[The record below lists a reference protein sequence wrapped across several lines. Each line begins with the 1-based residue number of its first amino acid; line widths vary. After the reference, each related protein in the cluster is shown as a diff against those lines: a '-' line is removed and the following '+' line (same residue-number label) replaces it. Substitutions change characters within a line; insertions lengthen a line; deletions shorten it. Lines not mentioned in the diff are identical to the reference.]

1 MIKIREAVKCVPVIL
16 GYFLLTELG
25 KMIEFWIFMA
35 HQTESDLYEQQWSWI
50 AMPESRFFQIPGKTG
65 LLFTALIAVLLCMLA
80 HGKDFRAGQLKKIK
94 ETLQINW
101 RKILFQAILIV
112 GVVLGVA
119 YTRFLDRIASA
130 ISMKDIYFY
139 ISGTGAL
146 AGTQIIENIAER
158 FSTLVA
164 FHEPDLLTIPF
175 FFLVFELLR
184 VCFDSKMT
192 LT

>member
-25 KMIEFWIFMA
+25 KVIEFWIFMA

-50 AMPESRFFQIPGKTG
+50 DMPESRFFQIPGRTG
-65 LLFTALIAVLLCMLA
+65 LLFAALIAVLLCMLA

-164 FHEPDLLTIPF
+164 FHEPDLWTIPF
-175 FFLVFELLR
+175 SFLVFELLR

>member
-1 MIKIREAVKCVPVIL
+1 MLKIKEAVKCVPVIL
-16 GYFLLTELG
+16 GYFLLTEFG

-50 AMPESRFFQIPGKTG
+50 TMPESRFFQIPGRTG
-65 LLFTALIAVLLCMLA
+65 LLFAALIAVLLCMLA

-112 GVVLGVA
+112 GAVLGVA

-164 FHEPDLLTIPF
+164 FHEPDLWTIPF
-175 FFLVFELLR
+175 SFLVFELLR

>member
-1 MIKIREAVKCVPVIL
+1 MKIREAVKCVPVIL
-16 GYFLLTELG
+16 GYFLLTEFG

-50 AMPESRFFQIPGKTG
+50 TMPESRFFQIPGRTG
-65 LLFTALIAVLLCMLA
+65 LLFAALIAVLLCMLA

-164 FHEPDLLTIPF
+164 FHEPDLWTIPIS
-175 FFLVFELLR
+175 FLVFELLR
-184 VCFDSKMT
+184 ACFDSKMT

>member
-1 MIKIREAVKCVPVIL
+1 MKIREAVKCVTVIL
-16 GYFLLTELG
+16 GFFLLTEFG

-50 AMPESRFFQIPGKTG
+50 TMPESRFFQIPGNTG
-65 LLFTALIAVLLCMLA
+65 LLFAALIAVLLCMLA

-146 AGTQIIENIAER
+146 AGAQIIENIAER

-175 FFLVFELLR
+175 SFLVFELLR

>member
-1 MIKIREAVKCVPVIL
+1 MKIKEAVKCVPVIL
-16 GYFLLTELG
+16 GYFLLTEIG

-50 AMPESRFFQIPGKTG
+50 TMPESRLFQIPGNTG
-65 LLFTALIAVLLCMLA
+65 LLFAALIAVVLCMLT
-80 HGKDFRAGQLKKIK
+80 HGKDFRVGQLKKIQ
-94 ETLQINW
+94 ETLQVNW
-101 RKILFQAILIV
+101 RGIVLQAILIM
-112 GVVLGVA
+112 GVIFGMA
-119 YTRFLDRIASA
+119 YTRFLDRIASV

-146 AGTQIIENIAER
+146 AGTQILENIAER
-158 FSTLVA
+158 FSTIVT
-164 FHEPDLLTIPF
+164 FHEIDLWTIPIS
-175 FFLVFELLR
+175 FLVFELLR

>member
-1 MIKIREAVKCVPVIL
+1 MKIREAVKCVPVIL
-16 GYFLLTELG
+16 GYFLLTEFG
-25 KMIEFWIFMA
+25 KMTEFWIFMA

-50 AMPESRFFQIPGKTG
+50 TMPESRFFQIPGRTG
-65 LLFTALIAVLLCMLA
+65 LLFAALIAVLLCMLA

-158 FSTLVA
+158 FSILVA
-164 FHEPDLLTIPF
+164 FHEPDLWTIPF
-175 FFLVFELLR
+175 SFLVFELLR

>member
-1 MIKIREAVKCVPVIL
+1 MKIREAVKCVPVIL
-16 GYFLLTELG
+16 GYFLLTEFG

-50 AMPESRFFQIPGKTG
+50 TMPESRFFQIPGRTG
-65 LLFTALIAVLLCMLA
+65 LLFATLIAVLLCMLA

-139 ISGTGAL
+139 LSGTGAL
-146 AGTQIIENIAER
+146 AGTQVLENIAER
-158 FSTLVA
+158 FSVLVT
-164 FHEPDLLTIPF
+164 FHEPDLWTIPF
-175 FFLVFELLR
+175 SFLVFELLR

>member
-1 MIKIREAVKCVPVIL
+1 MKIKEAVKCVPVIL
-16 GYFLLTELG
+16 GYFLLTEFG

-50 AMPESRFFQIPGKTG
+50 TMPESRFFQIPGRTG
-65 LLFTALIAVLLCMLA
+65 LLFAALIAVLLCMLA

-101 RKILFQAILIV
+101 RKILFHAILIV

-164 FHEPDLLTIPF
+164 FHEPDLWTIPIS
-175 FFLVFELLR
+175 FLVFELLR

>member
-1 MIKIREAVKCVPVIL
+1 MKIREAVKCVPVIL
-16 GYFLLTELG
+16 GYFLLTEIG

-50 AMPESRFFQIPGKTG
+50 TMPESRFFQIPGNTG
-65 LLFTALIAVLLCMLA
+65 LLFAALIAVLLCMLA

-164 FHEPDLLTIPF
+164 FHEPDLWTIPF
-175 FFLVFELLR
+175 SFLVFELLR

>member
-1 MIKIREAVKCVPVIL
+1 MMKIREAVKCVPVIL
-16 GYFLLTELG
+16 GYFLLTEFG

-50 AMPESRFFQIPGKTG
+50 TMPESRFFQIPGGTG
-65 LLFTALIAVLLCMLA
+65 LLFAALIAVLLCMLA

-164 FHEPDLLTIPF
+164 FHEPDLWTIPF
-175 FFLVFELLR
+175 SFLVFELLR

>member
-1 MIKIREAVKCVPVIL
+1 MKIREAVKCVPVIL
-16 GYFLLTELG
+16 GYFLLTEFG
-25 KMIEFWIFMA
+25 KMIEFWIFMT

-50 AMPESRFFQIPGKTG
+50 TMPESRFFQIPGRTG
-65 LLFTALIAVLLCMLA
+65 LLFAALIAVLLCMLA

-164 FHEPDLLTIPF
+164 FHEPDLWTIPF
-175 FFLVFELLR
+175 SFLVFELLR

>member
-1 MIKIREAVKCVPVIL
+1 MKIREAVKCVSVIL
-16 GYFLLTELG
+16 GYFLLTEFG

-50 AMPESRFFQIPGKTG
+50 TMPESRFFQIPGGTG
-65 LLFTALIAVLLCMLA
+65 LLFAALIAVLLCMLA

-164 FHEPDLLTIPF
+164 FHEPDLWTIPF
-175 FFLVFELLR
+175 SFLVFELLR

>member
-1 MIKIREAVKCVPVIL
+1 MIKIKEAVKCVPVIL
-16 GYFLLTELG
+16 GYFLLTKIG

-50 AMPESRFFQIPGKTG
+50 TMPESRLFQIPGKTG
-65 LLFTALIAVLLCMLA
+65 LLFTALTAVVLCMLA
-80 HGKDFRAGQLKKIK
+80 HGKDFRVGQLKKIQ

-112 GVVLGVA
+112 GVVLGMS
-119 YTRFLDRIASA
+119 YTRFLDRIASV

-146 AGTQIIENIAER
+146 AGTQILENIAER
-158 FSTLVA
+158 FSTLVT
-164 FHEPDLLTIPF
+164 FHEPDLLIIPIS
-175 FFLVFELLR
+175 FLVFELLR

>member
-1 MIKIREAVKCVPVIL
+1 MMKIKKVVKYVPVIL

-25 KMIEFWIFMA
+25 KVIEFWIFMA

-50 AMPESRFFQIPGKTG
+50 TMPESWFFQIPGKTG
-65 LLFTALIAVLLCMLA
+65 LLFTALTAVLLCMLA

-158 FSTLVA
+158 FSILVA
-164 FHEPDLLTIPF
+164 FHEPDLWTIPF
-175 FFLVFELLR
+175 SFLVFELLR

>member
-1 MIKIREAVKCVPVIL
+1 MKIKEAVKCVPVIL
-16 GYFLLTELG
+16 GYFLLTEFG

-50 AMPESRFFQIPGKTG
+50 TMPESRFFQIPGRTG
-65 LLFTALIAVLLCMLA
+65 LLFAALIAVLLCMLA

-130 ISMKDIYFY
+130 ISMKDIYFN

-164 FHEPDLLTIPF
+164 FHEPDLWTIPF
-175 FFLVFELLR
+175 SFLVFELLR

>member
-1 MIKIREAVKCVPVIL
+1 MKIREAVKCVPVIL
-16 GYFLLTELG
+16 GYFLLTEFG

-50 AMPESRFFQIPGKTG
+50 TMPESRFFQIPGRTG
-65 LLFTALIAVLLCMLA
+65 LLFAALIAVLLCMLA

-146 AGTQIIENIAER
+146 AGAQIIENIAER

-175 FFLVFELLR
+175 SFLVFELLR

>member
-1 MIKIREAVKCVPVIL
+1 MKIREAVKCVTVIL
-16 GYFLLTELG
+16 GFFLLTEFG

-50 AMPESRFFQIPGKTG
+50 TMPESRFFQIPGNTG
-65 LLFTALIAVLLCMLA
+65 LLFAALIAVLLCMLA

-146 AGTQIIENIAER
+146 ARAQIIENIAER

-175 FFLVFELLR
+175 SFLVFELLR

>member
-1 MIKIREAVKCVPVIL
+1 MKIREAVKCVPVIL
-16 GYFLLTELG
+16 GYFLLTEFG

-50 AMPESRFFQIPGKTG
+50 TMPESRFFQIPGRTG
-65 LLFTALIAVLLCMLA
+65 LLFAALIAVLLCMLA

-158 FSTLVA
+158 FSILVA
-164 FHEPDLLTIPF
+164 FHEPDLWTIPF
-175 FFLVFELLR
+175 SFLVFELLR
-184 VCFDSKMT
+184 ACFDSKMT
-192 LT
+192 RT

>member
-1 MIKIREAVKCVPVIL
+1 MKIKEAVKCVPVIL
-16 GYFLLTELG
+16 GYFLLTEFG

-50 AMPESRFFQIPGKTG
+50 TMPESWFFQ
-65 LLFTALIAVLLCMLA
+65 MLA
-80 HGKDFRAGQLKKIK
+80 HGKDFRVGQLKKIQ
-94 ETLQINW
+94 ETLQRNW
-101 RKILFQAILIV
+101 RKILLQAILIL
-112 GVVLGVA
+112 GVVLGMS
-119 YTRFLDRIASA
+119 YTRFLDRIASV

-146 AGTQIIENIAER
+146 AGTQILENIAER
-158 FSTLVA
+158 FSTIVT
-164 FHEPDLLTIPF
+164 FHEPDLWTIPIS
-175 FFLVFELLR
+175 FLAFELLR

>member
-1 MIKIREAVKCVPVIL
+1 MLKIKEAVKCVPVIL
-16 GYFLLTELG
+16 GYFLLTEIG
-25 KMIEFWIFMA
+25 KMVEFWIFMA

-50 AMPESRFFQIPGKTG
+50 TMPESRFFQIPGRTG
-65 LLFTALIAVLLCMLA
+65 LLFTALIAVVLCMLA

-146 AGTQIIENIAER
+146 VGTQVLENIAER
-158 FSTLVA
+158 FSVLVA
-164 FHEPDLLTIPF
+164 FHEPDLWTIPIS
-175 FFLVFELLR
+175 FLVFELLR

>member
-1 MIKIREAVKCVPVIL
+1 MKIREAVKCVPVIL
-16 GYFLLTELG
+16 GYFLLTEFG

-50 AMPESRFFQIPGKTG
+50 TMPESRFFQIPGRTG
-65 LLFTALIAVLLCMLA
+65 LLFAALIAVLLCMLA
-80 HGKDFRAGQLKKIK
+80 HGKDFRAGQLKKIQ

-101 RKILFQAILIV
+101 RKILFHAILIV

-158 FSTLVA
+158 FSILVA
-164 FHEPDLLTIPF
+164 FHEPDLWTIPISL
-175 FFLVFELLR
+175 LVFELLR
-184 VCFDSKMT
+184 ACFDSKMT
-192 LT
+192 RT

>member
-1 MIKIREAVKCVPVIL
+1 MKIKEAVKCVPVIL
-16 GYFLLTELG
+16 GYFLLTEFG
-25 KMIEFWIFMA
+25 KMTEFWIFMA

-50 AMPESRFFQIPGKTG
+50 TMPESRFFQIPGRTG
-65 LLFTALIAVLLCMLA
+65 LLFAALIAVLLCMLA

-94 ETLQINW
+94 ETLQRNW

-158 FSTLVA
+158 FSILVA
-164 FHEPDLLTIPF
+164 FHEPDLWTIPF
-175 FFLVFELLR
+175 SFLVFELLR

>member
-1 MIKIREAVKCVPVIL
+1 MKIREAVKCVPVIL
-16 GYFLLTELG
+16 GYFLLTEFG

-50 AMPESRFFQIPGKTG
+50 TMPESRFFQIPGRTG
-65 LLFTALIAVLLCMLA
+65 LLFAALIAVLLCMLA

-101 RKILFQAILIV
+101 RKILFHAILIV

-119 YTRFLDRIASA
+119 YTRLLDRIASA

-158 FSTLVA
+158 FSILVA
-164 FHEPDLLTIPF
+164 FHEPDLWTIPIS
-175 FFLVFELLR
+175 FLVFELLR
-184 VCFDSKMT
+184 ACFDSKMT
-192 LT
+192 RT

>member
-1 MIKIREAVKCVPVIL
+1 MKIREAVKCVPVIL
-16 GYFLLTELG
+16 GYFLLTEFG

-50 AMPESRFFQIPGKTG
+50 TMPESRFFQIPGRTG
-65 LLFTALIAVLLCMLA
+65 LLFAALIAVVLCMLA

-164 FHEPDLLTIPF
+164 FHEPDLWTIPF
-175 FFLVFELLR
+175 SFLVFELLR

>member
-1 MIKIREAVKCVPVIL
+1 MKIKEAVKCVPVIL
-16 GYFLLTELG
+16 GYFLLTEIG

-50 AMPESRFFQIPGKTG
+50 TMPESRFFQIPGRTG
-65 LLFTALIAVLLCMLA
+65 LLFAALIAVLLCMLA

-130 ISMKDIYFY
+130 ISMKDIYFN

-164 FHEPDLLTIPF
+164 FHEPDLWTIPF
-175 FFLVFELLR
+175 SFLVFELLR